1 MLKAIESEVEAD
13 ARQRLRKK
21 ATYPLFMYEAD
32 RVGITATGASDDNEL
47 FPNPRVPAETSETAL
62 ELYRRFSKN
71 PKPFLDAPLAAGTAT

>member
-13 ARQRLRKK
+13 ARRRLRKK

-47 FPNPRVPAETSETAL
+47 FPNPRVPTATSETAL

-71 PKPFLDAPLAAGTAT
+71 PKPFLDAPLAEGKAT